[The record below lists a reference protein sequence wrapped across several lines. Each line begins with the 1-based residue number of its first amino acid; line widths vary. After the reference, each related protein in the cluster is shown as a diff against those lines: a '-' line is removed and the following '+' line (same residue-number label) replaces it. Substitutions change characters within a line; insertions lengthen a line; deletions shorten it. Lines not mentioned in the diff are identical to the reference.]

1 MTSLPESAGPRPQA
15 EDRAASDWRL
25 VLLILEGYAYLLL
38 IVGTFV
44 GALALLAWGLVAR
57 RPLAALAALFV
68 GLPLTVT
75 TGYAIRAL
83 FVRVPEPEGVPVD
96 AAAAPRLHA
105 LIDDVRRRLRA
116 PRVHRVLVGDAFNA
130 SVVQVPRVAVFFPR
144 NVLVLGYPLFAA
156 LSLEGLRAVAAHEL
170 AHLSSAHGRLAV
182 WVFRARQ
189 SWVRLMHS
197 LDARGATPVHA
208 HLLSRW
214 FAPRFQAHANA
225 VARSQERLADRS
237 AVEIAGGRAAA
248 EALAGI
254 EIGAEFLESTFWP
267 DVFAAVDRDAEPP
280 RPFSAM
286 APALRTALWSPAA
299 PDIRAILDR
308 AADPDG
314 THPSLRER
322 LESIGLG
329 AEWPTAPQTTAGEA
343 LLGPHLAVVA
353 AALDRSWLDAHG
365 DRWRERHVEERT
377 RRRRLGELAA
387 LAAPTPEERFELG
400 ELVHHLDGEDAA
412 LPHYRAALEGGH
424 SRAALVAGGILLGRG
439 DEAGVALIERAMGAD
454 PALVSEGCER
464 LVDFLSDRGR
474 LAEAHAYRL
483 RATRQ
488 ASRDGMAA
496 TERRELSAVDR
507 FAPHGL
513 GPVEVAAIV
522 ARLADNRG
530 IVGALLVRKELRYS
544 RGVQLVLAID
554 ARGVEAHEL
563 AGRIGG
569 DGLGRPDLT
578 VVLLDRR
585 RQPLRAALEAVS
597 GAKIY
602 ARSP

>member
-1 MTSLPESAGPRPQA
+1 M
-15 EDRAASDWRL
+15 
-25 VLLILEGYAYLLL
+25 LLILEGYAYLLL

-44 GALALLAWGLVAR
+44 GALALLVWGLVAR

-105 LIDDVRRRLRA
+105 LIDDVRRRLQA

-130 SVVQVPRVAVFFPR
+130 SIIQVPRVAVFLPR
-144 NVLVLGYPLFAA
+144 NVLVLGYPLFAV
-156 LSLEGLRAVAAHEL
+156 LSPEGLRAVVAHEV
-170 AHLSSAHGRLAV
+170 AHLSGAHGRLAV

-189 SWVRLMHS
+189 SWIQLMHS
-197 LDARGATPVHA
+197 LNARGATPAHA
-208 HLLSRW
+208 QLLSRW

-237 AVEIAGGRAAA
+237 AVDIAGGRAVA

-254 EIGAEFLESTFWP
+254 EIGGDFLESTFWP
-267 DVFAAVDRDAEPP
+267 EVFAAVHREAEPP

-286 APALRTALWSPAA
+286 APALRTALWSPA
-299 PDIRAILDR
+299 PDIEAMLDR
-308 AADPDG
+308 GAAPDG
-314 THPSLRER
+314 THPSLHER
-322 LESIGLG
+322 LEAIGLG
-329 AEWPTAPQTTAGEA
+329 AERPTAPETTAGEA
-343 LLGPHLAVVA
+343 LLGSHLVVVA
-353 AALDRSWLDAHG
+353 TALDRSWQDTHG
-365 DRWRERHVEERT
+365 DRWRARHLEERT
-377 RRRRLGELAA
+377 RRRRVSELAS

-400 ELVHHLDGEDAA
+400 GLVHHLDGEDAA
-412 LPHYRAALEGGH
+412 LPHYRAALEDGH
-424 SRAALVAGGILLGRG
+424 ARAALVTGGILLDHG
-439 DEAGVALIERAMGAD
+439 DEAGIALIERAMGAD
-454 PALVSEGCER
+454 PALVAEGCEC

-474 LAEAHAYRL
+474 LVEAHGYRL

-496 TERRELSAVDR
+496 AERRELSAVDR
-507 FAPHGL
+507 FAPHEL
-513 GPVEVAAIV
+513 GPAELGMVI
-522 ARLADNRG
+522 ARLASNRE

-544 RGVQLVLAID
+544 SGAQLVLAIE

-563 AGRIGG
+563 AGRIGS
-569 DGLGRPDLT
+569 DGLGRPDVT
-578 VVLLDRR
+578 VVLLDG
-585 RQPLRAALEAVS
+585 RQQALRAALQAVS
-597 GAKIY
+597 GARIY